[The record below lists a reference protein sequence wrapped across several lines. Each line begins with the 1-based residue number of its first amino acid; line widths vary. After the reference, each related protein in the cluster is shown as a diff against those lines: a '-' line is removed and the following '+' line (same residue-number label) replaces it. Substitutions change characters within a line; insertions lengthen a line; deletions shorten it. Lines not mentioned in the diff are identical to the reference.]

1 MTDPRQVAGLE
12 YLRAV
17 VAGNAPQSPM
27 ASTIGIAL
35 TEVSEGVAVF
45 RGAPDGRFLNPLGV
59 VHGGWYGTILDS
71 ALGCAAQTTLPLDK
85 IYTALE
91 YKVNL
96 ARALSPGTLVESRA
110 EVQHSGRSTVVARA
124 ELRGLDDGRLY
135 ATGST
140 TCIILDAPG

>member
-27 ASTIGIAL
+27 AATIGIAL
-35 TEVSEGVAVF
+35 TEVTHGVAVF

-71 ALGCAAQTTLPLDK
+71 ALGCAAQTTLPPGK
-85 IYTALE
+85 IYTTLE

-96 ARALSPGTLVESRA
+96 ARALPPSTQVEARA
-110 EVQHSGRSTVVARA
+110 EVQHAGRSTVVARA